1 MTAGPIRL
9 LLRLFVLC
17 GVVALPAAGCSSFD
31 VLNALVPSGGYLRT
45 SDVPYGAHPR
55 QNLDVYRP
63 RANAKSS
70 NAPAAGVVVFFYG
83 GYWDSGS
90 KADYRFVAEA
100 LTSRGFVAVLPDY
113 RLYPDVTFPAFVEDG
128 ALAVRWAH
136 DHASR
141 IGGDPQRVYL
151 MGHSAGAH
159 IAALLTLDEHYLED
173 VGLGTGAIRATA
185 ALSGPYDFVPGPE
198 TRAIFGMSKG
208 DTTPPNEINPVQFAD
223 DGGSPPM
230 LLIHGKRD
238 DIVEPANMYQLA
250 RRIRGASGTVRTIA
264 YHRRGHP
271 GIALALARPF
281 RWLAP
286 VLSEVTAFFHQHGA
300 GSRNDE

>member
-1 MTAGPIRL
+1 MVPSRGY
-9 LLRLFVLC
+9 
-17 GVVALPAAGCSSFD
+17 LPA
-31 VLNALVPSGGYLRT
+31 

-55 QNLDVYRP
+55 QDLDVYRP
-63 RANAKSS
+63 RGDNKS
-70 NAPAAGVVVFFYG
+70 ATARGAGVVVFFYG
-83 GYWDSGS
+83 GYWNSGS

-113 RLYPDVTFPAFVEDG
+113 RVYPDVKFPTFVEDA

-136 DHASR
+136 DNSSR
-141 IGGDPQRVYL
+141 IGGDSQRLYL

-173 VGLGTGAIRATA
+173 VGLSTDVIRATA

-198 TRAIFGMSKG
+198 TRAIFGMSRG
-208 DTTPPNEINPVQFAD
+208 DKIPPAEINPIHFAD

-238 DIVEPANMYQLA
+238 DIVEPANAFHLA
-250 RRIRGASGTVRTIA
+250 RRIRAAGGMVRTIT
-264 YHRRGHP
+264 YDRRGHA
-271 GIALALARPF
+271 GVALALARPF

-286 VLSEVTAFFHQHGA
+286 ALRDVAGFFNEHREGDDQW
-300 GSRNDE
+300 RNPNRQTPMSKPE